1 MITTWR
7 VRALI
12 VTATLACAPAPPG
25 GSVSP
30 AHIERGVLP
39 ATWYAGRATC
49 ATQPPQFKV
58 HAYND
63 DFFILRQPA
72 CTNYEKPFLYL
83 VFGRGKVLLLDTGAG
98 KIDVPAAVDGVI
110 KGWLA
115 RHNRQSIP
123 LVVAH
128 SHSHGDHVAGD
139 TLFRDKPN
147 VTLVGRDTAAVRT
160 FFGITQWPGQIVQYD
175 LGDRVL
181 DVIPIP
187 GHQPASIALY
197 DRRTGILLSGD
208 TFYPGRLYVRDQPAF
223 IASIKRLVEFTR
235 TRPISYILG
244 THIEEKSTPFEDYV
258 VGTVDQPNE
267 HVLQLSR
274 GQLLE
279 LDAALDAMQGKLV
292 RKGLADFT
300 IWPQ

>member
-1 MITTWR
+1 MLTT
-7 VRALI
+7 
-12 VTATLACAPAPPG
+12 TLACAPSPSG
-25 GSVSP
+25 GRAANP

-39 ATWYAGRATC
+39 GSWYAGGATC

-63 DFFILRQPA
+63 DFYILRQPA

-83 VFGRGKVLLLDTGAG
+83 VFGRDKVLLLDTGAG

-110 KGWLA
+110 NGWLA
-115 RHNRQSIP
+115 RHHRASIL

-139 TLFRDKPN
+139 TLFRGKAN
-147 VTLVGRDTAAVRT
+147 VTLVGRDTTAVRT
-160 FFGITQWPGQIVQYD
+160 FFGITQWPDQIVQYD
-175 LGDRVL
+175 LGNRVL

-187 GHQPASIALY
+187 GHQPAGIALY

-208 TFYPGRLYVRDQPAF
+208 TFYPGRLYVRDQPAY

-235 TRPISYILG
+235 TRPVSYILG

-279 LDAALDAMQGKLV
+279 LV
-292 RKGLADFT
+292 RKALADFT